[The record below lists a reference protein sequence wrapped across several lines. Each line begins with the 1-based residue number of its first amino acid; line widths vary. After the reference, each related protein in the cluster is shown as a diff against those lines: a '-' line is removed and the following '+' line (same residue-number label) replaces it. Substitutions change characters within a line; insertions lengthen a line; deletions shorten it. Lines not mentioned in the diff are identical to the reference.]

1 MKRILLLL
9 SLIGLLSC
17 AQPNYQELDPRFDVE
32 THFGGERHA
41 YGIVRSR
48 GGELLRRFKV
58 NLTGVWEDN
67 RGVLDEDFL
76 YDDGERSSRQWV
88 FEKTAN
94 GTWVGTAND
103 ALTQA
108 RLVINGPELN
118 LVYEMVL
125 EVDGTEYEV
134 TFEDWIYAIDDERV
148 VNVSEVRKFG
158 FKVAEVILV
167 IDRDH
172 IDLTSF

>member
-1 MKRILLLL
+1 MKRFLLLL
-9 SLIGLLSC
+9 SLTGLLSC
-17 AQPNYQELDPRFDVE
+17 AQPDYQHLDPQFDVE
-32 THFGGERHA
+32 KHFGGERHA

-58 NLTGVWEDN
+58 NLTGVWDGD
-67 RGVLDEDFL
+67 RGILDEQFL

-88 FEKTAN
+88 FEKNAD
-94 GTWVGTAND
+94 GSWVGKAND
-103 ALTQA
+103 ALTEA
-108 RLVINGPELN
+108 RLVLNGPELN

-125 EVDGTEYEV
+125 EVDGTQYEV

-172 IDLTSF
+172 IDLTRF

>member
-17 AQPNYQELDPRFDVE
+17 AQPNYEEFDPRFDVE

-172 IDLTSF
+172 IDLTRF

>member
-94 GTWVGTAND
+94 GAWVGTAND